1 MVSAA
6 TPLSLPSR
14 VLPLGLLAAAGFLSS
29 AGARAVDPLLA
40 LIAQDFAT
48 SVSAVSVVLAAFTV
62 SYGVFQLVLG
72 PLSDRCG
79 KLRLILLALIGYM
92 AFTGACAL
100 ASGITS
106 LTILRACSGAASAGL
121 IPICLAYIGDTVA
134 YDRRQLTL
142 SRFLV
147 GVMLAQ
153 TVAGPLSGGFGQYIG
168 WRGVFLLLAAI
179 ALVLVVV
186 LRLQLAG
193 VPDRLG
199 SCTFTRANYAVLA
212 REPAARFLLL
222 ATLVEGS
229 FVAAIVPFIAPYL
242 NEVFQLSYA
251 SAGLVLACFGIGAL
265 AFGRIAPLLVP
276 SLGESGMVLAGAGLM
291 AAAALAAAAARSW
304 MVLIP
309 VEFSLGLGYFM
320 LHTVLQARATE
331 LLPDAR
337 STAVSSF
344 VFMLFTGQSLGALA
358 SGLAIGWGG
367 YPVAFGADSSLLA
380 LLGIVLWASFRPR
393 SA

>member
-1 MVSAA
+1 MFPTAP
-6 TPLSLPSR
+6 PLPAQSR
-14 VLPLGLLAAAGFLSS
+14 ALPLGLLAAAGFLSS
-29 AGARAVDPLLA
+29 AGARVVDPLLA
-40 LIAQDFAT
+40 LVAQDFDT
-48 SVSAVSVVLAAFTV
+48 SVSAVSVVLAAFSV

-72 PLSDRCG
+72 PLSDTFG
-79 KLRLILLALIGYM
+79 KLRLILLALLGYT

-100 ASGITS
+100 ASNVAS
-106 LTILRACSGAASAGL
+106 LTVLRACSGAASAGL
-121 IPICLAYIGDTVA
+121 IPVCLAYIGDTVP
-134 YDRRQLTL
+134 YERRQLTL

-153 TVAGPLSGGFGQYIG
+153 TVAGPLSGGFGQYVG
-168 WRGVFLLLAAI
+168 WRAVFLLLAAI
-179 ALVLVVV
+179 ALLLAVV
-186 LRLQLAG
+186 LRAQLDGLADRAG
-193 VPDRLG
+193 TA
-199 SCTFTRANYAVLA
+199 TFTRANYAALA

-229 FVAAIVPFIAPYL
+229 FVAAIIPFIAPYL
-242 NEVFQLSYA
+242 HEAFQLSYA

-265 AFGRIAPLLVP
+265 AYGQTAHRLVP
-276 SLGESGMVLAGAGLM
+276 RLGESGMVLAGTSVM
-291 AAAALAAAAARSW
+291 ALAAAIAATAHSW
-304 MVLIP
+304 VWLVP
-309 VEFSLGLGYFM
+309 VEFALGLGYFM

-358 SGLAIGWGG
+358 SGAVIGWGG
-367 YPVAFGADSSLLA
+367 YPMAFAIDASLLC
-380 LLGIVLWASFRPR
+380 LLGVVLWASFRTR